1 MAFEDDVLDISF
13 IANADL
19 DAYQYHFMKL
29 AANNTVTVCTGAT
42 DKIIGVL
49 QNKPLSGQVAR
60 VRVYGISRVYA
71 ATSALTYGSLVGT
84 DTSGH
89 GVIRPITAP
98 GDKGVYFGICTAA
111 TTTAG
116 ELSTMLCFGRR
127 QVATA

>member
-1 MAFEDDVLDISF
+1 MAFENDVLDVSF
-13 IANADL
+13 IAGEDL
-19 DAYQYHFMKL
+19 DEEQYHFVKL
-29 AANNTVTVCTGAT
+29 SASNTVKLCSSAT
-42 DKIIGVL
+42 DKIVGIL

-89 GVIRPITAP
+89 GVVRPISVP
-98 GDKGVYFGICTAA
+98 GDKAVYFGICTES

-116 ELSTMLCFGRR
+116 ETATVLCLGRR